1 MFSSTFTHTSGSARV
16 ALVGI
21 ILSGLKHLHCL
32 PEEEMRTVWVMQP
45 LLWVWRLQEGYRS
58 SRGT

>member
-1 MFSSTFTHTSGSARV
+1 MLSSFFPHTSGSARV

-21 ILSGLKHLHCL
+21 ILSSLKHLHYL

-45 LLWVWRLQEGYRS
+45 LLWVWRLQEGYLS